1 MHVSP
6 RLTLGWRTIHRS
18 SAAAKTKAKPD
29 PHPKPDPNFT
39 PNSRTVQDVPIADA
53 KPEEIQ
59 DLLGG
64 ALFRA
69 LYKWM
74 VDTGP
79 VYLLP
84 TGSRLPCPACC
95 VYFCHSRLSEVKRTS
110 QRRGGLDDGAG
121 LWP

>member
-1 MHVSP
+1 M
-6 RLTLGWRTIHRS
+6 
-18 SAAAKTKAKPD
+18 
-29 PHPKPDPNFT
+29 
-39 PNSRTVQDVPIADA
+39 QDVPIADA

-84 TGSRLPCPACC
+84 TGSSSAVHWCCPL
-95 VYFCHSRLSEVKRTS
+95 YSPRK
-110 QRRGGLDDGAG
+110 
-121 LWP
+121 

>member
-1 MHVSP
+1 
-6 RLTLGWRTIHRS
+6 
-18 SAAAKTKAKPD
+18 
-29 PHPKPDPNFT
+29 
-39 PNSRTVQDVPIADA
+39 VQDVPIADA

-84 TGSRLPCPACC
+84 TGEKRSTSALAACPSVRSSRDLIADRSSKDCSWSACGTLRPTYTSLLPALRNTASCVSLCPADIA
-95 VYFCHSRLSEVKRTS
+95 SLSIV
-110 QRRGGLDDGAG
+110 
-121 LWP
+121 